1 VCLLSVRVFIKTFH
15 TLRLTLAV
23 LEGMASGAFCWEPVD
38 VCIDF
43 FLIHCAGNVHVIKN
57 SKKD

>member
-1 VCLLSVRVFIKTFH
+1 MKTIH

-23 LEGMASGAFCWEPVD
+23 LECMTSGDSVGNLWMFVLNF
-38 VCIDF
+38 F

-57 SKKD
+57 RKRD